1 MSELDSHRRHQ
12 IAPRQ
17 RKPRR
22 LGLKAPVDGPAGVML
37 ALDAAYPR
45 ANLPGSWWL
54 GNGLIEVRAC
64 RGRLLLEGFWVSPNR
79 RRMGHGAA
87 MLDLVCGLADRFGAE
102 IDTWADR
109 YDKAHEGLYNGELR
123 AWYARWGFA
132 PHPTRKGWL
141 RRIPRESC

>member
-1 MSELDSHRRHQ
+1 MTELDKHLAKHGLRRHQ
-12 IAPRQ
+12 IVPRQ
-17 RKPRR
+17 RRTPAAVA
-22 LGLKAPVDGPAGVML
+22 LAGPAAVL
-37 ALDAAYPR
+37 AALDAAYPR

-64 RGRLLLEGFWVSPNR
+64 WGRLHLLGFWVSPNR
-79 RRMGHGAA
+79 RRAGHGAA
-87 MLDLVCGLADRFGAE
+87 MLDVVCGLADRAGVQ

-109 YDKAHEGLYNGELR
+109 YDKAHEGLHNGELR

-141 RRIPRESC
+141 RRVPR